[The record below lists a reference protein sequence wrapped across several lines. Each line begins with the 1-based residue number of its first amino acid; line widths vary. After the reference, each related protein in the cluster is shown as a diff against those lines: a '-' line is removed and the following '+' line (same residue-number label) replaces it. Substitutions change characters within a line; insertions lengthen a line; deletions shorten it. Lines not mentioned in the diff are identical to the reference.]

1 MYLQHSVYI
10 HWNIWLNELF
20 YMINLHWGSLLPTKA
35 LNLLQVAK
43 PPAKW
48 CHSEEQRARQNKL
61 HAALVIWECSYN
73 LHKARGDDSV
83 WLHLKVPWAGM
94 ERRWAMFFFF
104 FSSHWLQGKQVVFSR
119 QTLISRHIPICF
131 YYLALEISGPLPIC
145 CWLCGLI
152 ILSCV
157 NEQDVLIY
165 IVDTLSMRS
174 SFVYVFL
181 YLIGNMMLSTEL
193 YQSKGFADIGCRLWE
208 RQGTTF
214 VGLKQQS
221 VVLRIQGQ
229 ILYK

>member
-1 MYLQHSVYI
+1 MQRWLFENVPIIYI
-10 HWNIWLNELF
+10 KQGEMILSDFIWKFL
-20 YMINLHWGSLLPTKA
+20 
-35 LNLLQVAK
+35 
-43 PPAKW
+43 
-48 CHSEEQRARQNKL
+48 EQGWREGGQ
-61 HAALVIWECSYN
+61 C
-73 LHKARGDDSV
+73 
-83 WLHLKVPWAGM
+83 
-94 ERRWAMFFFF
+94 FFFF